1 MAPFSSVTVCL
12 PTEYDIQS
20 TIFKYAVFL
29 PLAIGIPTVYVG
41 YVSFTL
47 WKGGFLSREGP
58 NGSLAIFFSRATI
71 VFYVFWL
78 PAVLCFFVFGP
89 SIPLW
94 VSARNGKPKQQWAHK
109 MAF

>member
-58 NGSLAIFFSRATI
+58 NGSLAIFFSRAAI
-71 VFYVFWL
+71 VFYVCWL
-78 PAVLCFFVFGP
+78 PAVLCFFVIGP

-94 VSARNGKPKQQWAHK
+94 VSTTNGKEKQWAHK
-109 MAF
+109 SCLF